1 MRKASLFC
9 AFLLFTVS
17 APAET
22 GTLLTLATSRM
33 PTGTAFRIRGN
44 GSDIIY
50 TGTLVTHPAKN
61 FFRRGSLAFKFDQAH
76 TTSLNNGPEGVF
88 KKGRKKQ
95 VLVLGASSLA
105 AKVADDSVD
114 GTIGAGRA
122 RYVGAAAALAVMLF
136 TNGGDV
142 KLKPGFQVEIDSTSW
157 ATK

>member
-1 MRKASLFC
+1 MRKAR
-9 AFLLFTVS
+9 LLLALLMVAVS

-33 PTGTAFRIRGN
+33 PTGTAFKIRGN
-44 GSDIIY
+44 DSNIVY

-76 TTSLNNGPEGVF
+76 TTCSKDGSEGVF
-88 KKGRKKQ
+88 EKGRKRQ
-95 VLVLGASSLA
+95 ILVLAGSSIA
-105 AKVADDSVD
+105 AKLADDSVD
-114 GTIGAGRA
+114 GAIGAGKA
-122 RYVGAAAALAVMLF
+122 RYVAAAAALAIMLF

-142 KLKPGFQVEIDSTSW
+142 QLKPGVQVEIDSTNW